1 MERVKSEEQER
12 LREGLQERAGAPYQE
27 LGQAVRPEGNSLRS
41 GLSTRGP
48 KLGSSCSL
56 TLGKSLG
63 LSFPVCKMEST
74 CPIKAG
80 LPVGWSAVYA
90 VFGVVLGRDRISPE

>member
-1 MERVKSEEQER
+1 MEWKGSKVKSR
-12 LREGLQERAGAPYQE
+12 RGSGKGCRNGRGAPYQE
-27 LGQAVRPEGNSLRS
+27 LGQAVRPEENSLRS

-48 KLGSSCSL
+48 KLGSSCSP

-74 CPIKAG
+74 WQGC
-80 LPVGWSAVYA
+80 W
-90 VFGVVLGRDRISPE
+90 